1 MVSKLTRQWPK
12 VSQEIELN
20 LKKTSTKFMALI
32 SGNKISQNTMRFAK
46 LNHSEE
52 DSVIS
57 EQRSLLLEE
66 RDGKELKEPLLIFL
80 RHQRNKVDLVT
91 VTQSSIGHLK
101 TFLIILHIIK
111 FFITHF
117 TPKDIHQLVTPK
129 IQSQFQMTVQSDSAQ
144 KPSSSSVTSHNGLA
158 MDLKEK
164 VDSLDSQ
171 QPKMGKQRQSVVS
184 ISKEKVKTTK
194 EIFGTQKQTSLSS
207 LNQKIHLT
215 LLKTQ
220 S

>member
-117 TPKDIHQLVTPK
+117 TLKDTHQLETPK
-129 IQSQFQMTVQSDSAQ
+129 IPFQFQMMDQSDSAE
-144 KPSSSSVTSHNGLA
+144 KLSSSLVTNHNGLV
-158 MDLKEK
+158 MVLKEK
-164 VDSLDSQ
+164 ADSLDSQ
-171 QPKMGKQRQSVVS
+171 LPKMVKQKQNVEF
-184 ISKEKVKTTK
+184 ILKEKVKTMK
-194 EIFGTQKQTSLSS
+194 EISGIPK
-207 LNQKIHLT
+207 
-215 LLKTQ
+215 KT
-220 S
+220 

>member
-66 RDGKELKEPLLIFL
+66 RDGKELKEPLLIF
-80 RHQRNKVDLVT
+80 
-91 VTQSSIGHLK
+91 
-101 TFLIILHIIK
+101 
-111 FFITHF
+111 
-117 TPKDIHQLVTPK
+117 
-129 IQSQFQMTVQSDSAQ
+129 
-144 KPSSSSVTSHNGLA
+144 
-158 MDLKEK
+158 
-164 VDSLDSQ
+164 
-171 QPKMGKQRQSVVS
+171 
-184 ISKEKVKTTK
+184 
-194 EIFGTQKQTSLSS
+194 
-207 LNQKIHLT
+207 
-215 LLKTQ
+215 
-220 S
+220 